1 MNACLKKVSIAAGVV
16 FVLLGAS
23 NARGQQTS
31 SSEIPLQRCDRLP
44 VIAVQ
49 VDKVEMQFLVDTAA
63 TSMLNLKSFSTG
75 RSKQVEIAS
84 WNGTKSAS
92 AKEVVLPE
100 IQLGNR
106 RLVDVKLPAVDL
118 SAIAK
123 ACGGRIDGIFGV
135 DLLEQLNVTI
145 DLKRSV
151 ARLGVAPASSA
162 ESAIIH
168 EMDKA
173 MQGCSEAFN
182 TADAEHLARC
192 FDPDFVL
199 IRPEGEYHGR
209 ESAIEHFRPFFAAN
223 PPMRLSMT
231 MKDQQA
237 VGQVVWSSYDY
248 VVESSLARV
257 TGHGMM
263 LCRKSEDGWYILS
276 MQESAN
282 EVAANRTRESR
293 ER

>member
-1 MNACLKKVSIAAGVV
+1 MNAGLKALTVAVTIVFALLAGGNA
-16 FVLLGAS
+16 GA
-23 NARGQQTS
+23 QQNPP
-31 SSEIPLQRCDRLP
+31 SEIPLQHCDRLP
-44 VIAVQ
+44 VIVVQ
-49 VDKVEMQFLVDTAA
+49 VEKVEMRFLIDTAA
-63 TSMLNLKSFSTG
+63 TSMLNVKSFSSG
-75 RSKQVEIAS
+75 RSKQVQISS
-84 WNGTKSAS
+84 WNGVKSAD
-92 AKEVVLPE
+92 AKEVSLTE
-100 IQLGNR
+100 IQVGNR
-106 RLVDVKLPAVDL
+106 RLVDVNLPAVDL

-123 ACGGRIDGIFGV
+123 ACGGPIDGIFGV

-145 DLKRSV
+145 DLKKSV
-151 ARLGVAPASSA
+151 AHLGVAPANSA
-162 ESAIIH
+162 DSAIIR

-182 TADAEHLARC
+182 AADAENLAQC

-209 ESAIEHFRPFFAAN
+209 ESAIEHFRHFFAAT

-237 VGQVVWSSYDY
+237 VGRVVWSSYDY
-248 VVESSLARV
+248 SVASSAARV

-263 LCRKSEDGWYILS
+263 LCRKSEDGWRIMS

-282 EVAANRTRESR
+282 EVVANRPR
-293 ER
+293 

>member
-1 MNACLKKVSIAAGVV
+1 MNAGLKALTVAVAIVFALLAGGDA
-16 FVLLGAS
+16 GA
-23 NARGQQTS
+23 QQNPP
-31 SSEIPLQRCDRLP
+31 SEIPLQHCDRLP
-44 VIAVQ
+44 VIVVQ
-49 VDKVEMQFLVDTAA
+49 VEKVEMRFLIDTAA
-63 TSMLNLKSFSTG
+63 TSMLNVKSFSSG
-75 RSKQVEIAS
+75 RSKQVQISS
-84 WNGTKSAS
+84 WNGVKSAD
-92 AKEVVLPE
+92 AKEVSLTE
-100 IQLGNR
+100 IQVGNR
-106 RLVDVKLPAVDL
+106 RLVDVNLPAVDL

-123 ACGGRIDGIFGV
+123 ACGGPIDGIFGV

-145 DLKRSV
+145 DLKKSV
-151 ARLGVAPASSA
+151 AHLGVAPANSA
-162 ESAIIH
+162 DSAIIR

-182 TADAEHLARC
+182 AADAENLAQC

-209 ESAIEHFRPFFAAN
+209 ESAIEHFRHFFAAT

-237 VGQVVWSSYDY
+237 VGRVVWSSYDY
-248 VVESSLARV
+248 SVASSAARV

-263 LCRKSEDGWYILS
+263 LCRKSEDGWRIMS

-282 EVAANRTRESR
+282 EVVANRPR
-293 ER
+293 

>member
-1 MNACLKKVSIAAGVV
+1 MNAGLKALTVAIVFALLAGGNA
-16 FVLLGAS
+16 GA
-23 NARGQQTS
+23 QQNPP
-31 SSEIPLQRCDRLP
+31 SEIPLQHCDRLP
-44 VIAVQ
+44 VIVVQ
-49 VDKVEMQFLVDTAA
+49 VEKVEMRFLIDTAA
-63 TSMLNLKSFSTG
+63 TSMLNVKSFSSG
-75 RSKQVEIAS
+75 RSKQVQISS
-84 WNGTKSAS
+84 WNGVKSAD
-92 AKEVVLPE
+92 AKEVSLPE
-100 IQLGNR
+100 IQVGNR
-106 RLVDVKLPAVDL
+106 RLVDVNLPAVDL

-123 ACGGRIDGIFGV
+123 ACGGPIDGIFGV

-145 DLKRSV
+145 DLKKSV
-151 ARLGVAPASSA
+151 AHLGVAPANSA
-162 ESAIIH
+162 DSAIIR

-182 TADAEHLARC
+182 AADAENLAQC

-209 ESAIEHFRPFFAAN
+209 ESAIEHFRHFFAAT

-237 VGQVVWSSYDY
+237 VGRVVWSSYDY
-248 VVESSLARV
+248 SVASSAARV

-263 LCRKSEDGWYILS
+263 LCRKSEDGWRIMS

-282 EVAANRTRESR
+282 EVVANRPR
-293 ER
+293 

>member
-1 MNACLKKVSIAAGVV
+1 MNAGLKALTVAVTIVFALLAGGNA
-16 FVLLGAS
+16 GA
-23 NARGQQTS
+23 QQNPP
-31 SSEIPLQRCDRLP
+31 SEIPLQHCDRLP
-44 VIAVQ
+44 VIVVQ
-49 VDKVEMQFLVDTAA
+49 VEKVEMRFLIDTAA
-63 TSMLNLKSFSTG
+63 TSMLNVKSFSSG
-75 RSKQVEIAS
+75 RSKQVQISS
-84 WNGTKSAS
+84 WNGVKSAD
-92 AKEVVLPE
+92 AKEVSLPE
-100 IQLGNR
+100 IQVGNR
-106 RLVDVKLPAVDL
+106 RLVDVNLPAVDL

-123 ACGGRIDGIFGV
+123 ACGGPIDGIFGV

-145 DLKRSV
+145 DLKKSV
-151 ARLGVAPASSA
+151 AHLGVAPANSA
-162 ESAIIH
+162 DSAIIR

-182 TADAEHLARC
+182 AADAENLAQC

-209 ESAIEHFRPFFAAN
+209 ESAIEHFRHFFAAT

-237 VGQVVWSSYDY
+237 VGRVVWSSYDY
-248 VVESSLARV
+248 SVASSAARV

-263 LCRKSEDGWYILS
+263 LCRKSEDGWRIMS

-282 EVAANRTRESR
+282 EVAANRPR
-293 ER
+293 

>member
-1 MNACLKKVSIAAGVV
+1 MNAGLKALTVAVAIVFALLAGGDA
-16 FVLLGAS
+16 GA
-23 NARGQQTS
+23 QQNPP
-31 SSEIPLQRCDRLP
+31 SEIPLQHCDRLP
-44 VIAVQ
+44 VIV
-49 VDKVEMQFLVDTAA
+49 VRVEKVEMRFLIDTAA
-63 TSMLNLKSFSTG
+63 TSMLNVKSFSSG
-75 RSKQVEIAS
+75 RSKQVQISS
-84 WNGTKSAS
+84 WNGVKSAD
-92 AKEVVLPE
+92 AKEVSLTE
-100 IQLGNR
+100 IQVGNR
-106 RLVDVKLPAVDL
+106 RLVDVNLPAVDL

-123 ACGGRIDGIFGV
+123 ACGGPIDGIFGV

-145 DLKRSV
+145 DLKKSV
-151 ARLGVAPASSA
+151 AHLGVAPANSA
-162 ESAIIH
+162 DSAIIR

-182 TADAEHLARC
+182 AADAENLAQC

-209 ESAIEHFRPFFAAN
+209 ESAIEHFRHFFAAT

-237 VGQVVWSSYDY
+237 VGRVVWSSYDY
-248 VVESSLARV
+248 SVASSAARV

-263 LCRKSEDGWYILS
+263 LCRKSEDGWRIMS

-282 EVAANRTRESR
+282 EVVANRPR
-293 ER
+293 

>member
-1 MNACLKKVSIAAGVV
+1 MNARLKALGIAIAFFLLAGGNA
-16 FVLLGAS
+16 GA
-23 NARGQQTS
+23 QQS
-31 SSEIPLQRCDRLP
+31 PPSEIPLQHCDRLP
-44 VIAVQ
+44 VILVQ
-49 VDKVEMQFLVDTAA
+49 VEKAEMRFLLDTAA
-63 TSMLNLKSFSTG
+63 TSMLNVKSFSTG
-75 RSKQVEIAS
+75 RSKQVQISS
-84 WNGTKSAS
+84 WNGVKSAA
-92 AKEVVLPE
+92 AKEVSLSE

-106 RLVDVKLPAVDL
+106 RLVDVNLPAVDL

-123 ACGGRIDGIFGV
+123 ACGGPIDGIFGV

-145 DLKRSV
+145 DLKRNV
-151 ARLGVAPASSA
+151 AHLGIAPASSA
-162 ESAIIH
+162 DSAIIH

-182 TADAEHLARC
+182 TADAERLAQC

-209 ESAIEHFRPFFAAN
+209 DGAMEHFRRFFAAT

-231 MKDQQA
+231 IKDQQA
-237 VGQVVWSSYDY
+237 VGGVVWSSYDY
-248 VVESSLARV
+248 TVASSAARV

-263 LCRKSEDGWYILS
+263 LCRKTEDGWHIMS

-282 EVAANRTRESR
+282 EVAANRHG
-293 ER
+293 